1 MEIRVFDNYNEM
13 SKAAAEILC
22 KQLAVNPCS
31 NIGITAGSTPKRMYE
46 YVVEKY
52 NRGEVSFRDCTLFSL
67 EEMCHPGLT
76 KNHPASI
83 CQDLG
88 NQLLNL
94 VDLKEGHFILPDCE
108 TNNPEEEC
116 RKYTGIIDSLPDG
129 RLDMQIIGV
138 GSDGHIGM
146 NRPAKELVGDC
157 HVVDF
162 EEVKEWTESIESKF
176 GLPITKSMAMGV
188 RNILQA
194 KTLVMIANGKS
205 KAKAIHDMI
214 HGDITTYCPASLL
227 QLHPNAIILLDK
239 EAALY
244 L

>member
-1 MEIRVFDNYNEM
+1 MEIKVFESYDEM
-13 SKAAAEILC
+13 SKAAADILC
-22 KQLAVNPCS
+22 GQLTVKPSS
-31 NIGITAGSTPKRMYE
+31 NIGITAGATPKRMYE

-52 NRGEVSFRDCTLFSL
+52 RKGEVSFKDCTLFSL
-67 EEMCHPGLT
+67 EEMCYPGLT
-76 KNHPASI
+76 KDHPASI

-88 NQLLNL
+88 EQLLNK
-94 VDLKEGHFILPDCE
+94 VDIKEGNFILPDCE
-108 TNNPEEEC
+108 TDNPEEEC
-116 RKYTGIIDSLPDG
+116 RKYTRTIDSLLDG

-146 NRPAKELVGDC
+146 NRPAKTLIGDC

-162 EEVKEWTESIESKF
+162 KDVKEWTESIEGKF

-205 KAKAIHDMI
+205 KAEAIHQMVY
-214 HGDITTYCPASLL
+214 GNITTECPASLL
-227 QLHPNAIILLDK
+227 QLHPNAMILLDK
-239 EAALY
+239 DAASL

>member
-1 MEIRVFDNYNEM
+1 M
-13 SKAAAEILC
+13 
-22 KQLAVNPCS
+22 CS
-31 NIGITAGSTPKRMYE
+31 PYKMFVWSLTFYQRAHELLFLISVALKMIIYL
-46 YVVEKY
+46 EKY
-52 NRGEVSFRDCTLFSL
+52 NRKEVSFKDCTLFSL

-83 CQDLG
+83 CNDLG
-88 NQLLNL
+88 NQLLNK

-108 TNNPEEEC
+108 TDNPLEEC
-116 RKYTGIIDSLPDG
+116 KKYTAIIDSLPDG
-129 RLDMQIIGV
+129 RLDMQIIGI

-146 NRPAKELVGDC
+146 NRPAKELIGDC

-162 EEVKEWTESIESKF
+162 KEVKEWTESIEGKY

-205 KAKAIHDMI
+205 KAKAIHEMI
-214 HGDITTYCPASLL
+214 YGPVSTYCPASLL
-227 QLHPNAIILLDK
+227 QLHPNALILLDK
-239 EAALY
+239 DAASL